1 MNHQALHL
9 RRAPCT
15 ANAAGALRAVSAR
28 THRPGLLVFESCAAP
43 LFLPS
48 TRTRTSPVEKL

>member
-1 MNHQALHL
+1 MTHQALHL

-15 ANAAGALRAVSAR
+15 SNAAGERCAVSAR
-28 THRPGLLVFESCAAP
+28 THRPGLLVFESCVAP
-43 LFLPS
+43 PFLTT